1 MKIPCKKLLDMILQ
15 LPTGNLLPGTVWVV
29 EIPIIPNV
37 APNKST
43 DKPHELNQI
52 VFYVNYRGEWEIEI

>member
-1 MKIPCKKLLDMILQ
+1 MKITCKKLFDMMLQ

-29 EIPIIPNV
+29 EIPITPSV

-43 DKPHELNQI
+43 DKPQETNEI
-52 VFYVNYRGEWEIEI
+52 AFYVNYKGEWEIEI